1 MMNELGREGKERGR
15 LVRVHCLDSGELDF
29 GGGVVKL

>member
-1 MMNELGREGKERGR
+1 MMNELGREGKERR